1 MLFTQYLIRK
11 PVRRLQL
18 KGSSSIT
25 ASLLVSQYAVSSGW
39 ELCLGYWR
47 GGGGQGAVGSI
58 SLETTVG
65 EVWRSNV

>member
-1 MLFTQYLIRK
+1 M
-11 PVRRLQL
+11 
-18 KGSSSIT
+18 SW
-25 ASLLVSQYAVSSGW
+25 LLVVGVR
-39 ELCLGYWR
+39 GG